1 MPVVSEESLDTL
13 ATQILSR
20 LDPQDRS
27 YALSLIRN
35 IIIFIKRIQGQEIS
49 EEEKHY
55 PPHPLF
61 SHSEQKGGQNS
72 AKTLLYR
79 LELVD
84 RYQLDKMEY
93 IIDVITRSIPYGGK
107 KPLSSRKAQIL
118 WQLYQNPMVPKYK
131 LAKQIGTTP
140 RTLSKEIAELERD
153 YAFRIFTSVDSHKFH
168 LVQKIMA
175 FETKSI
181 AHTRKLA
188 NFVAYHRGFLRSFR
202 LDQDMRR
209 GTLIYRY
216 PNQKDGHRFFEARV
230 KSLLD
235 ELLIEVQ
242 IIQVIGLHQFISFE
256 MYNPVTSGFS
266 IEPEIVS
273 QVPFDYS
280 KNQLDTLPQPQG
292 LDFTKPIWFDQAD
305 FLLADTLYSS
315 GPLTDPKYK
324 QRLLQKHG
332 INYSIKT
339 IWKKQQRLR
348 KENVGFPTIE
358 LQIPGFDEDLV
369 LFVFC
374 TPKAATSIRAIS
386 AFLPYVMV
394 ISTDSG
400 CLLRIQRPVHT
411 STLTGQLIRK
421 IHKHRGVKDVKL
433 LRYQDRLQTPLLQHI
448 VHKWNT
454 EEQTWTVTEE
464 DI

>member
-1 MPVVSEESLDTL
+1 MPVISDESLNAL
-13 ATQILSR
+13 SNRILSR
-20 LDPQDRS
+20 LDPEDRS
-27 YALSLIRN
+27 YALSLIQN
-35 IIIFIKRIQGQEIS
+35 IIIFIKRIQGQKIS
-49 EEEKHY
+49 EEEEHY
-55 PPHPLF
+55 PRHPLF
-61 SHSEQKGGQNS
+61 SHSAQKGGQDT

-79 LELVD
+79 LRLVD
-84 RYQLDKMEY
+84 QYHLDRIQC
-93 IIDVITRSIPYGGK
+93 IIDVVIRNIPFGGK

-118 WQLYQNPMVPKYK
+118 WQLYQNPMAPKYK

-140 RTLSKEIAELERD
+140 RTLSKDIAELERD

-168 LVQKIMA
+168 LIQKIIV

-188 NFVAYHRGFLRSFR
+188 DYATNHRGFLRSFR

-216 PNQKDGHRFFEARV
+216 PNQKEGNQLFEARV
-230 KSLLD
+230 DTLLD
-235 ELLIEVQ
+235 ELFIDVN
-242 IIQVIGLHQFISFE
+242 ITQVFGIHQFISFE
-256 MYNPVTSGFS
+256 MYNPLTYDFS

-280 KNQLDTLPQPQG
+280 KSHLDTLPQPRG
-292 LDFTKPIWFDQAD
+292 LTFTKPFWFDQAD

-315 GPLTDPKYK
+315 GTLADLQYK
-324 QRLLQKHG
+324 QRLLRRYG
-332 INYSIKT
+332 IEYSTKT

-369 LFVFC
+369 LVVFC
-374 TPKAATSIRAIS
+374 TPKAASSIRAIS
-386 AFLPYVMV
+386 VFLPYVM
-394 ISTDSG
+394 IITTDSG

-411 STLTGQLIRK
+411 ATLTGQLIRK
-421 IHKHRGVKDVKL
+421 IHNQRGVRDVKL
-433 LRYQDRLQTPLLQHI
+433 LRYQGRLQTPLLPDI
-448 VHKWNT
+448 VHRWNT
-454 EEQTWTVTEE
+454 DKQKWMVQEE